1 VSARPA
7 ALITG
12 ASRGIGEEVARRLAA
27 SGHDLTL
34 SARGREPLDALA
46 AEMRSAH
53 GVDVTVVP
61 TDMSVADDVSALG
74 AAHCQAYGRA
84 DVIVL
89 NAGMGDIGA
98 FADYPVRR
106 LDRMFTVNVRSAY
119 VLTQDLLP
127 LLRVAGATT
136 RVGGKVIAV
145 ASTTG
150 VVGEPLNAAY
160 GATKAAL
167 ISWCETVTTEE
178 SMKGVVATA
187 VCPGYVRTAMT
198 EHMPGEVAWDD
209 MLPVE
214 DVAEAVLSLTRYSS
228 RTVVPRLVLTRPGP
242 HLWRA

>member
-61 TDMSVADDVSALG
+61 TDMSVADDVSALA